1 MERHVLAALVGA
13 TWAFGAAADEV
24 VLQPVRD
31 NTLYQEN
38 AGNSNGA
45 GYLFAGEQGGGSVRR
60 ALLRFDVAGAVPA
73 GAQVAQVELN
83 LHVSRAGFADP
94 LPASLHRALAD
105 WGEAGSNA
113 GERSGAGAPVALSS
127 FAVTLDQST
136 FGFPGVFDIVFQNDV
151 GAALRLL
158 PTSQSIPGFTASLS
172 GALTQVASIYLP
184 SGAYYDNLSFEVV
197 PEPGSVVLLG
207 LGLAGLGATR
217 RGARRRE
224 NR

>member
-1 MERHVLAALVGA
+1 MERHVLAAWVGA

-113 GERSGAGAPVALSS
+113 GERSGAGA
-127 FAVTLDQST
+127 
-136 FGFPGVFDIVFQNDV
+136 
-151 GAALRLL
+151 
-158 PTSQSIPGFTASLS
+158 
-172 GALTQVASIYLP
+172 LTQVSSIHLP